1 MVRSLA
7 DEGRK
12 VSDNIMDSVV
22 IKQEVEEDLEDLIPV
37 QTVKEQQPF
46 TISAV
51 PLALSYVSI

>member
-1 MVRSLA
+1 MVRSLT

-37 QTVKEQQPF
+37 QTVKEQPF

-51 PLALSYVSI
+51 PLALAYVSI